1 MTGVPPASEAGPLAG
16 QVALVAGATRGASRA
31 IALELV
37 RAGATVVATGRSSRE
52 HGPSELGRPETVE
65 DLHDELQALGD
76 GRALRV
82 DHLDPAQVRALVADL
97 DREHGRLD
105 LLVVGLFGADLLT
118 TFGTRLWE
126 HDLDRGLRML
136 RIGIDGHVI
145 TCALA
150 GPLLARTPGAL
161 VVELTDGPSEYN
173 RAYRSQV
180 NLFYDLTKAAAERLV
195 LGLAHDLAPGGT
207 AVGVTPGWLRSEA
220 MLAAFDVTE
229 ATWRDA
235 LVAQPHFAISETPA
249 FVARGIAALAADPRR
264 GDSGGRV
271 LTAYEL
277 AERYGVDDVDGSR
290 PDAWRYVVEVQ
301 DRGLPADVTGYR

>member
-1 MTGVPPASEAGPLAG
+1 MPGPLDG

-31 IALELV
+31 IAVELV
-37 RAGATVVATGRSSRE
+37 RAGATVVATGRSSRT

-65 DLHDELQALGD
+65 DLDEQLRALGD
-76 GRALRV
+76 GRAQRV
-82 DHLDPAQVRALVADL
+82 DHLDPDQVRALVADL

-118 TFGTRLWE
+118 EFGTRLWE

-180 NLFYDLTKAAAERLV
+180 NLFYDLTKSAAERLV
-195 LGLAHDLAPGGT
+195 LGLAHDLAPTGT
-207 AVGVTPGWLRSEA
+207 ALGVTPGWLRSEA
-220 MLAAFDVTE
+220 MLDALGVTE

-235 LVAQPHFAISETPA
+235 LVAQPHFAISETPS
-249 FVARGIAALAADPRR
+249 FVARGVAALVADPRR
-264 GDSGGRV
+264 GDRGGQV
-271 LTAYEL
+271 LTAFEL
-277 AERYGVDDVDGSR
+277 ATRYDVDDLDGSR

-301 DRGLPADVTGYR
+301 DRGLPADVQGYR

>member
-1 MTGVPPASEAGPLAG
+1 VGTSLDG

-37 RAGATVVATGRSSRE
+37 RAGATVVATGRSSRQ

-65 DLHDELQALGD
+65 DLHEQLQALGD
-76 GRALRV
+76 GRARRV

-97 DREHGRLD
+97 EAEHGRLD
-105 LLVVGLFGADLLT
+105 LLVIGLFGADLLT
-118 TFGTRLWE
+118 TFGARLWE

-145 TCALA
+145 TCSVA

-195 LGLAHDLAPGGT
+195 LGLAHDLAPTGT

-220 MLAAFDVTE
+220 MLDAFGVTE

-235 LVAQPHFAISETPA
+235 LAAQPHFAISETPT

-264 GDSGGRV
+264 ADSGGRV
-271 LTAYEL
+271 LTAFEL
-277 AERYGVDDVDGSR
+277 AERYDVDDLDGSR